1 MIVDADGHTQIP
13 QEVFDNYLDKEFY
26 RNRPRFV
33 TFDDGRG
40 FYLIEGRLI
49 TKPFGWGPGTPG
61 SIANSTPTLP
71 VKDLDLS
78 NVPGRLAD
86 LDLEG
91 IDLQVIYPN
100 VLMSINSLEH
110 AGLATAIARAYNTW
124 ISERCAQGGGRL
136 RFAAIV
142 ALQDPKAAAA
152 ELKHAVKS
160 LGAVGVMVPGTI
172 GTRTLDHP
180 DLYPLWETV
189 EQLDVGVGVH
199 TVTGM
204 YPTVGQEL
212 FDHFW
217 GAKAV
222 SMPLTLTTAMVSL
235 VGGGVVDLFPKIRF
249 GLLETGCGWL
259 PYWVE
264 RMDELHERGEKNPRM
279 YDGVLSRKR
288 PKSRMKPSDL
298 FAQGRMVVSC
308 EPGEIMLP
316 AVIKTLGDKCIMY
329 ASDYPHG
336 DSKWPETVSRIRSA
350 GLSVA
355 TQNRILGENAA
366 RLYNISPMLG

>member
-1 MIVDADGHTQIP
+1 LSNLT
-13 QEVFDNYLDKEFY
+13 
-26 RNRPRFV
+26 
-33 TFDDGRG
+33 
-40 FYLIEGRLI
+40 GRLE
-49 TKPFGWGPGTPG
+49 
-61 SIANSTPTLP
+61 
-71 VKDLDLS
+71 
-78 NVPGRLAD
+78 D

-100 VLMSINSLEH
+100 VLMSINSWEH
-110 AGLATAIARAYNTW
+110 AGLATAVSQAYNTW
-124 ISERCAQGGGRL
+124 ISERCAQAGGRL
-136 RFAAIV
+136 RFAAVI
-142 ALQDPKAAAA
+142 ALQDPQAASQ
-152 ELKHAVKS
+152 ELRRAVSS

-180 DLYPLWETV
+180 DLYPFWEAV

-204 YPTVGQEL
+204 YPTVGQDL

-217 GAKAV
+217 GAKAI

-235 VGGGVVDLFPKIRF
+235 VGGGIADLFPKLRF

-264 RMDELHERGEKNPRM
+264 RMDEMHERGEKDPRM
-279 YDGVLSRKR
+279 YDGILNRQRPRSRT
-288 PKSRMKPSDL
+288 KPSEL

-308 EPGEIMLP
+308 EPGETMLP
-316 AVIKTLGDKCIMY
+316 AVIDACGDQCVMY

-350 GLSVA
+350 GFSEI
-355 TQNRILGENAA
+355 TERRILGENAA
-366 RLYNISPMLG
+366 RLYKLDLPLG

>member
-1 MIVDADGHTQIP
+1 MIIDADGHTHIP
-13 QEVFDNYLDKEFY
+13 QEVFDTYLDKEFY
-26 RNRPRFV
+26 RNRPRFI

-40 FYLIEGRLI
+40 YYIIEGRVI
-49 TKPFGWGPGTPG
+49 AKPFGWGPGTPG
-61 SIANSTPTLP
+61 SIAGTVRTRKC
-71 VKDLDLS
+71 KDWDLN
-78 NVPGRLAD
+78 NVSGRLED

-100 VLMSINSLEH
+100 VLMSINSWEH
-110 AGLATAIARAYNTW
+110 AGLATAVSHAYNTW
-124 ISERCAQGGGRL
+124 ISEKCAQAGGRL
-136 RFAAIV
+136 RFAAVV
-142 ALQDPKAAAA
+142 ALQDPKAASE
-152 ELKHAVKS
+152 ELRRAVTA
-160 LGAVGVMVPGTI
+160 LGAVGVMVPGTL
-172 GTRTLDHP
+172 GARTLDHP
-180 DLYPLWETV
+180 DLYPFWDAV

-204 YPTVGQEL
+204 YPTVGQDL

-222 SMPLTLTTAMVSL
+222 SMPLTLTTATVSL
-235 VGGGVVDLFPKIRF
+235 VGGGIADLFPNLRF

-259 PYWVE
+259 PYWIE
-264 RMDELHERGEKNPRM
+264 RMDEMHERGEKDPRM
-279 YDGVLSRKR
+279 YDGILNRKR
-288 PKSRMKPSDL
+288 PRNRTKPSEL

-316 AVIKTLGDKCIMY
+316 AVIAACGDQCIMY

-350 GLSVA
+350 GFSEI
-355 TQNRILGENAA
+355 TEKRILGENAA
-366 RLYNISPMLG
+366 RLYKLDVPLG

>member
-1 MIVDADGHTQIP
+1 MIIDADGHSHIP
-13 QEVFDNYLDKEFY
+13 PEVFDKYLDKEFH
-26 RNRPRFV
+26 RNRPRYV

-40 FYLIEGRLI
+40 YYIVEGRVI
-49 TKPFGWGPGTPG
+49 AKPFGWGPGTPG
-61 SIANSTPTLP
+61 SIAATTRARK
-71 VKDLDLS
+71 VKDWDLS
-78 NVPGRLAD
+78 NVSGRLED
-86 LDLEG
+86 LDLEN
-91 IDLQVIYPN
+91 IDIQVIYPN
-100 VLMSINSLEH
+100 VLMSINSWEH
-110 AGLATAIARAYNTW
+110 AGLASACARAYNTW
-124 ISERCAQGGGRL
+124 MSEKCAQAGGRL
-136 RFAAIV
+136 RFAAVV
-142 ALQDPKAAAA
+142 ALQDPKAAAE
-152 ELKHAVKS
+152 ELKRTIKS

-180 DLYPLWETV
+180 DLYPFWEAA
-189 EQLDVGVGVH
+189 EQLDAGVGVH

-235 VGGGVVDLFPKIRF
+235 IGGGVVDLFPKIRF

-264 RMDELHERGEKNPRM
+264 RMDEMHERGEKDPRM
-279 YDGVLSRKR
+279 YDGILSRR
-288 PKSRMKPSDL
+288 HPKSRTKPSDL
-298 FAQGRMVVSC
+298 FTEGRIVVSC

-316 AVIKTLGDKCIMY
+316 AVISAVGDKCIMY

-336 DSKWPETVSRIRSA
+336 DSKWPETVSRIRKS
-350 GLSVA
+350 GLPVE
-355 TQNRILGENAA
+355 TQNRILSDNSA
-366 RLYNISPMLG
+366 RLYSLQQPLG

>member
-1 MIVDADGHTQIP
+1 
-13 QEVFDNYLDKEFY
+13 
-26 RNRPRFV
+26 
-33 TFDDGRG
+33 
-40 FYLIEGRLI
+40 
-49 TKPFGWGPGTPG
+49 
-61 SIANSTPTLP
+61 
-71 VKDLDLS
+71 
-78 NVPGRLAD
+78 
-86 LDLEG
+86 
-91 IDLQVIYPN
+91 VIYPN

-110 AGLATAIARAYNTW
+110 AGLATAISRAYNTW
-124 ISERCAQGGGRL
+124 ISERCAQSGGRL

-142 ALQDPKAAAA
+142 ALQDPQTAA
-152 ELKHAVKS
+152 EELKRAVKS
-160 LGAVGVMVPGTI
+160 LGAVGVMVTGTI

-180 DLYPLWETV
+180 DLYPFWETV

-204 YPTVGQEL
+204 YPTVSQEL

-235 VGGGVVDLFPKIRF
+235 VGGGIVDLFPKIRF

-264 RMDELHERGEKNPRM
+264 RMDEMHERGERDPRM
-279 YDGVLSRKR
+279 YEGVLTRKR
-288 PKSRMKPSDL
+288 PKSRIKPGEL
-298 FAQGRMVVSC
+298 FAEGRMVVSC

-316 AVIKTLGDKCIMY
+316 AVIGTIGDKCIMY

-336 DSKWPETVSRIRSA
+336 DSKWPDTVSRIRNA
-350 GLSVA
+350 GFSNE

-366 RLYNISPMLG
+366 RLYNLALPLG